1 MWTRAEFDNA
11 ATQIGKDFAA
21 SEGQMRI
28 NDLATKVATEN
39 NLNPEGI
46 QTLVRLANVVA
57 FQELFTKRAGS
68 EDRMIEFEVGDP
80 DLVISNIYSETK
92 QAAVAQQKFAS
103 VSSYDR
109 AMDYYGPMSV
119 KTAEDESE
127 EDDDDDEEDDDEKKK
142 DDKKDDKEDD
152 KEDTKDKPPFVF
164 GKKVDEP
171 GEESEKALLDKK
183 AMARFNVKRAQEAI
197 DEESRRLMHE
207 WGIALEKAAQSV
219 RVVFGRPN
227 FDKHAFYTEVVADLG
242 VSVIPEV
249 KAIDVLIGGAL
260 GDVVSEKLATAP
272 EHSVSS
278 LGNKVETREILVFVK
293 RASEARIKREG
304 YTSSLNWLNE
314 KIAGLQ

>member
-1 MWTRAEFDNA
+1 MWTRAEYDNA
-11 ATQIGKDFAA
+11 ATQIGKEFA
-21 SEGQMRI
+21 SSNGQMRI

-39 NLNPEGI
+39 HLNPEGI
-46 QTLVRLANVVA
+46 QTLVRLANVAA

-80 DLVISNIYSETK
+80 DLVISNIYAETK

-127 EDDDDDEEDDDEKKK
+127 EEDDDDDEEDDDEE
-142 DDKKDDKEDD
+142 DDDEKEDD
-152 KEDTKDKPPFVF
+152 KEDGKDKPPFVF

-227 FDKHAFYTEVVADLG
+227 FDKNAFYNDVVADLG
-242 VSVIPEV
+242 VSVIPEI
-249 KAIDVLIGGAL
+249 KAIDLLIGGKL
-260 GDVVSEKLATAP
+260 GEVANSKLANAP
-272 EHSVSS
+272 EHTLSS
-278 LGNKVETREILVFVK
+278 LTNKVETREILSFVK
-293 RASEARIKREG
+293 QASEARIKREG
-304 YTSSLNWLNE
+304 YTTSLNWLNE
-314 KIAGLQ
+314 KIAELK

>member
-11 ATQIGKDFAA
+11 ATQIGREFA
-21 SEGQMRI
+21 SSNGQVRI
-28 NDLATKVATEN
+28 NDLVTKVATDN
-39 NLNPEGI
+39 HLNPEGI
-46 QTLVRLANVVA
+46 QTLVRLANVAA

-68 EDRMIEFEVGDP
+68 DDRMIEFEVGDP
-80 DLVISNIYSETK
+80 DLVISSIYSDTK
-92 QAAVAQQKFAS
+92 QAAVSQQKFAS

-127 EDDDDDEEDDDEKKK
+127 EEDDDDDEEDDDEKKK
-142 DDKKDDKEDD
+142 DD

-197 DEESRRLMHE
+197 DDESRRLMHE

-227 FDKHAFYTEVVADLG
+227 FDKHAFYADVVADLG
-242 VSVIPEV
+242 VDVIPEV
-249 KAIDVLIGGAL
+249 KAINAL
-260 GDVVSEKLATAP
+260 NGGDVNELHSDKLASAP
-272 EHSVSS
+272 EHRVSS
-278 LGNKVETREILVFVK
+278 LADKNETREILAFIK
-293 RASEARIKREG
+293 QASTARIKRES
-304 YTSSLNWLNE
+304 YAQSLGWLTD
-314 KIAGLQ
+314 KIAGIK